1 MSLTKASYSMIN
13 GAPPNVVDDGA
24 IGNGVTS
31 DAAAFALTEA
41 TPTSVQSFALE
52 NGLYV
57 SGLAVATKNYEGSGA
72 IKLSNGRNVPG
83 KIPEIMQARYRDPM
97 HKANASAT
105 NGGPKN
111 IVFVGDSITYGYGV
125 TEAQA
130 YTNLLATRLTNQ
142 GPGVN
147 VDRAIGCTMLNRATP
162 SGSVATGTKG
172 PLRQSMILA
181 VGASLTFSVSNSD
194 FFGFWFQ
201 RSAGAGTITVT
212 VDGATVN
219 TFSTAGASA
228 DDVFYQGAFKRTGST
243 ASTVVMTASVAPVEL
258 TGVFFSRTIGDNQ
271 ISLINQSASGYATAD
286 FTSSS
291 VLTSIGVQT
300 PYNGTAY
307 PVYVVALGTNDIY
320 NPSAAVSSAT
330 FKSNLDTICQ
340 GLRYYGMPV
349 LTVPLRANQTTFSPV
364 LESFENYRN
373 AVYEVARKYGY
384 YVIDLSMYD
393 LSSTAGYQA
402 DGLHPNVIGNGLLA
416 SIYWDELELYAVNY
430 QMPSGALTLEGAY
443 TAFGS
448 NYDIPAF
455 DMQPNGMVTLS
466 GFVNTNG
473 SAKVTTITT
482 LPQSA
487 RPAKAHLFVVGG
499 LNGAAGASATVQ
511 VNESGTVVMFDYS
524 SAALTQVSLD
534 GISFSTL
541 R

>member
-24 IGNGVTS
+24 VGNGVTS
-31 DAAAFALTEA
+31 DAAAFALTES

-57 SGLAVATKNYEGSGA
+57 SGLSVATKNYEGSGA
-72 IKLSNGRNVPG
+72 IKLSSGRNVPG
-83 KIPEIMQARYRDPM
+83 KVPEIMQARYRDPM
-97 HKANASAT
+97 HQANAPAYNNASR
-105 NGGPKN
+105 N
-111 IVFVGDSITYGYGV
+111 IVFVGDSITYGFGV

-130 YTNLLATRLTNQ
+130 YTNLLATWLNNQ

-147 VDRAIGCTMLNRATP
+147 ADRAIGCTMLNRATP
-162 SGSVATGTKG
+162 AGSVTTGTKG

-181 VGASLTFSVSNSD
+181 VGASLTFSVIDSD
-194 FFGFWFQ
+194 YFGFWFQ
-201 RSAGAGTITVT
+201 RSAGAGTVTTT
-212 VDGATVN
+212 VDGTTVD
-219 TFSTAGASA
+219 TFSTAGATA
-228 DDVFYQGAFKRTGST
+228 DDVFQQGGFRRTGST

-258 TGVFFSRTIGDNQ
+258 TGVFFSRTIGAGQ
-271 ISLINQSASGYATAD
+271 ISLINQSASGYATSD
-286 FTSSS
+286 FTSAA

-300 PYNGTAY
+300 PYNGAAY

-320 NPSAAVSSAT
+320 NPIKAVSSAT

-340 GLRYYGMPV
+340 GLRVYGIPV
-349 LTVPLRANQTTFSPV
+349 LTVPLRAEQTTFAPV

-373 AVYEVARKYGY
+373 AVYELARKYGY

-393 LSSTAGYQA
+393 LGSTNGYQA
-402 DGLHPNVIGNGLLA
+402 DGLHPNAIGNSLLA
-416 SIYWDELELYAVNY
+416 AIYWNELELYAVTY
-430 QMPSGALTLEGAY
+430 QMPSGTLALAGAY

-448 NYDIPAF
+448 NYAVPAY
-455 DMQPNGMVTLS
+455 DMQPNGMVVLS

-487 RPAKAHLFVVGG
+487 RSVKAHLFVVGG

-511 VNESGTVVMFDYS
+511 VNADGTVVMFDYS
-524 SAALTQVSLD
+524 SAALTQISLD